1 MKQWWTIYA
10 VLLTAAVLAMS
21 NTAPAQPADDAAD
34 PAWVSLDIDAL
45 SAGDQGLTLAL
56 ARLDTALRRDMGIEA
71 DQTAVGLLD
80 MTTGRFAMLRADTQY
95 YAASIPKIAILLSYF
110 QTHPLAADELDDT
123 TRHELGLMIKQSDN
137 ALAAK
142 YSQIVGL
149 TTIADILTSPTY
161 KLYDAEHGGGLW
173 MGKHY
178 GPSDERNR
186 DPLAGESHA
195 ATVRQLLRYYLM
207 LEQGRLVSPQASQT
221 MREIFASPDIEH
233 LNGKIVKGLA
243 GRDVTILRKSGTWSD
258 WYGDTAIV
266 KGEGRHYVLAVLT
279 HIVADPEK
287 EQDTPIGEA
296 YIVRLSRCIDDWA
309 LAGFTGEAP
318 TGEPAPATEAP

>member
-1 MKQWWTIYA
+1 MKRWLAIYA
-10 VLLTAAVLAMS
+10 VILTAAVAAVHS
-21 NTAPAQPADDAAD
+21 PAVAKPGDAPAD
-34 PAWVSLDIDAL
+34 PAWVALDIDTRAV
-45 SAGDQGLTLAL
+45 GDQELTFAL
-56 ARLDTALRRDMGIEA
+56 ARLDTALRRTYGIEA
-71 DQTAVGLLD
+71 EQTAVGLLD

-110 QTHPLAADELDDT
+110 QTHPMAGDELDGA
-123 TRHELGLMIKQSDN
+123 TRHELGLMIKRSDN
-137 ALAAK
+137 GLAAK
-142 YSQIVGL
+142 YSQLVGL
-149 TTIADILTSPTY
+149 HTIADILTSPTY

-195 ATVRQLLRYYLM
+195 ATIRQLLRYYLM
-207 LEQGRLVSPQASQT
+207 LEQGRLVSPQASKT
-221 MREIFASPDIEH
+221 MREIFASPEIEH
-233 LNGKIVKGLA
+233 LNGKIVKGLT

-266 KGEGRHYVLAVLT
+266 QGEGRHYVLAVLT
-279 HIVADPEK
+279 HTPANPAQDP
-287 EQDTPIGEA
+287 PRAIGDE

-309 LAGFTGEAP
+309 LAGFAGEAP
-318 TGEPAPATEAP
+318 MTEPTPTPEAE